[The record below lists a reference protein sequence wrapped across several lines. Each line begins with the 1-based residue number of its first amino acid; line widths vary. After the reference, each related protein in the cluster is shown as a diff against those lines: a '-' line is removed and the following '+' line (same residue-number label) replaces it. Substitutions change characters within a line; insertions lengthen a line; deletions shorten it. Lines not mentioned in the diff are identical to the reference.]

1 MEGMMVRAS
10 HLWMA
15 LLLLAAPVSAVAQTW
30 TADNGDGTFTN
41 PLFYEEFS
49 DPDLIRVGD
58 DYYMTGTTMHVMP
71 GLPILHSRDLVNW
84 KLLGYAFDRL
94 DLGPEARLED
104 GKSMYGQGIWAPSFR
119 YHKGTFYI
127 FSNVNGHVTQVF
139 RATNPAGP
147 WTRTPMKRSLH
158 DLGVLFDDDGKVYV
172 VWGYREVR
180 MAQLNAQLD
189 DLIPGTERVIIRADQ
204 GMGEGAHLYKIDSRY
219 YITSA
224 WFSGRM
230 RMPVAR
236 ADKPYGP
243 YEVNHAIS
251 LDEGWGS
258 AEGYRHRGAPK
269 PPFDIA
275 PPTTA
280 LGRNVLHQGGLV
292 QTPKG
297 EWWGFSMTD
306 YNSLGRLTA
315 LSPVTWK
322 DGWPYFGLPGN
333 LGRTP
338 RTWRKPDTGVQQSP
352 SMPYVRGDSFSGPA
366 LGRVWQ
372 WNHVPDDSRWSLDER
387 RGFLRLHT
395 LPAADLFDARNSLTQ
410 RAIGPR
416 SLPLTVIETSGLREG
431 DVAGLGLLGLPW
443 RTLGV
448 RREGDRQVIEFR
460 DQLGDKVVRVP
471 FTGKRIW
478 LRADC
483 HYLTE
488 RGRFEYSLDGRT
500 FTPIGDPFVMAFQL
514 KTFQGIR
521 YALFAFND
529 QGRPGGYADFDSFAV
544 SEPQPKGLMH
554 PIPLGK
560 WVTLTLQKPAMSLV
574 EHEGSIVAKA
584 VAGDAARFR
593 IVDRGQGRVAL
604 ALAGGHLSI
613 NATGDAWVKPG
624 APGTGETFHW
634 METIYGEPM
643 LMSLATDRYLT
654 VDPASGQVSATSS
667 GARPDLE
674 DHARFVVTEVGD
686 AKAR

>member
-1 MEGMMVRAS
+1 MGRAS
-10 HLWMA
+10 QLWMA
-15 LLLLAAPVSAVAQTW
+15 LLLCAAPLPAIAQTW

-41 PLFYEEFS
+41 PLFYDEFS
-49 DPDLIRVGD
+49 DPDMIRVGD
-58 DYYMTGTTMHVMP
+58 DYYLTGTTMHTMP

-84 KLLGYAFDRL
+84 ELLGYAFDRL
-94 DLGPEARLED
+94 DLGPDARLEG
-104 GKSMYGQGIWAPSFR
+104 GKNMYGQGIWAPSFR
-119 YHKGTFYI
+119 YYKGTFYI

-180 MAQLNAQLD
+180 MAQLNAGLD
-189 DLIPGTERVIIRADQ
+189 DLVPGTERVIIRADQ
-204 GMGEGAHLYKIDSRY
+204 GMGEGAHLYKIDGRY

-224 WFSGRM
+224 WYSGRM

-236 ADKPYGP
+236 ADSPYGP
-243 YEVNHAIS
+243 YEVNHAVS

-269 PPFDIA
+269 PPFDIV
-275 PPTTA
+275 PPTTTP
-280 LGRNVLHQGGLV
+280 GRNVLHQGGFV
-292 QTPKG
+292 QTPQG

-306 YNSLGRLTA
+306 YNSLGRLTG

-338 RTWRKPDTGVQQSP
+338 RTWTKPATGVQRAP
-352 SMPYVRGDSFSGPA
+352 SAPYIRDDGFAGPA

-372 WNHVPDDSRWSLDER
+372 WNHVPDDRRWSLAER

-395 LPAADLFDARNSLTQ
+395 LPATDFFDARNSLTQ

-416 SLPLTVIETSGLREG
+416 SLPVTALETAGLRDG
-431 DVAGLGLLGLPW
+431 DTAGLGLLGLPW

-448 RREGDRQVIEFR
+448 RREGGRQVIEFR

-483 HYLTE
+483 DYLTE
-488 RGRFEYSLDGRT
+488 RARFEYSLDGKT

-521 YALFAFND
+521 YTLFAFND
-529 QGRPGGYADFDSFAV
+529 RGRPGGHADFDSFAV
-544 SEPQPKGLMH
+544 AEPQPKGLMH
-554 PIPLGK
+554 AIPLGK
-560 WVTLTLQKPAMSLV
+560 TVTLAPKGMRAQLV
-574 EHEGSIVAKA
+574 EHEGSIIAQDE
-584 VAGDAARFR
+584 GEAARFR
-593 IVDRGQGRVAL
+593 IVDRGQSRVAL
-604 ALAGGHLSI
+604 ALGYGHLSI

-624 APGTGETFHW
+624 PAGKAETFQW
-634 METIYGEPM
+634 MESIYGEPM

-654 VDPASGQVSATSS
+654 VDPANGQVSATSP
-667 GARPDLE
+667 GARPDGA
-674 DHARFVVTEVGD
+674 DHARFIVTEPDGS
-686 AKAR
+686 KGN

>member
-1 MEGMMVRAS
+1 M
-10 HLWMA
+10 
-15 LLLLAAPVSAVAQTW
+15 
-30 TADNGDGTFTN
+30 
-41 PLFYEEFS
+41 
-49 DPDLIRVGD
+49 
-58 DYYMTGTTMHVMP
+58 
-71 GLPILHSRDLVNW
+71 NW

-94 DLGPEARLED
+94 DLGPDMRLEG

-119 YHKGTFYI
+119 YHNGTFYI
-127 FSNVNGHVTQVF
+127 FSNVNGHTTQVF

-180 MAQLNAQLD
+180 MAQLNAALD
-189 DLIPGTERVIIRADQ
+189 DLVPGSERVIIRADQ
-204 GMGEGAHLYKIDSRY
+204 GMGEGAHLYKVDGRY
-219 YITSA
+219 FITSA

-258 AEGYRHRGAPK
+258 AEGYRHRGEPR

-315 LSPVTWK
+315 LSPVTWQ
-322 DGWPYFGLPGN
+322 DGWPWFGLPGN

-338 RTWRKPDTGVQQSP
+338 RTWTRPVTGVNQKP
-352 SMPYVRGDSFSGPA
+352 FAPYVRDDGFAGPA
-366 LGRVWQ
+366 LGRIWQ
-372 WNHVPDDSRWSLDER
+372 WNHVPDDRRWSLGER

-395 LPAADLFDARNSLTQ
+395 LPATDLMTARNSLTQ

-416 SLPLTVIETSGLREG
+416 SVPVAVLETRGLRDG

-448 RREGDRQVIEFR
+448 RREGNGLTIEFR
-460 DQLGDKVVRVP
+460 DQLGDRKVRVP
-471 FTGKRIW
+471 FAGNRIW
-478 LRADC
+478 LRAECD
-483 HYLTE
+483 YLTE
-488 RGRFEYSLDGRT
+488 RAQFAYSFDGEA
-500 FTPIGDPFVMAFQL
+500 FTPIGAPFVMAFQL

-521 YALFAFND
+521 YALFAYNER
-529 QGRPGGYADFDSFAV
+529 GRPGGFADFDSFAV
-544 SEPQPKGLMH
+544 AEPSPKGLMH
-554 PIPLGK
+554 SIPLGK
-560 WVTLTLQKPAMSLV
+560 SVTLALAAPESSLG
-574 EHEGSIVAKA
+574 EHEGSIVARPGKQ
-584 VAGDAARFR
+584 GAARFR
-593 IVDRGQGRVAL
+593 LVDRGQGRVAL
-604 ALAGGHLSI
+604 ALAGGHVSI
-613 NATGDAWVKPG
+613 SATGDAWVKPG
-624 APGTGETFHW
+624 AAGPGETFQW
-634 METIYGEPM
+634 MESIYGEPM
-643 LMSLATDRYLT
+643 LMSLVTNRYLT
-654 VDPASGQVSATSS
+654 VDPASGQVSATSP
-667 GARPDLE
+667 GARPDRA
-674 DHARFVVTEVGD
+674 DHARFVVVV
-686 AKAR
+686 AR

>member
-1 MEGMMVRAS
+1 MARMSRLLVAMMLGAA
-10 HLWMA
+10 A
-15 LLLLAAPVSAVAQTW
+15 LPIAAAAQVPGKTW

-41 PLFYEEFS
+41 PLFYDEFS
-49 DPDLIRVGD
+49 DPDMIRVGE
-58 DYYMTGTTMHVMP
+58 DYYLTGTTNHSQP

-84 KLLGYAFDRL
+84 TLLGYAFDRM
-94 DLGPEARLED
+94 DLGPDMRLEG

-119 YHKGTFYI
+119 YHNGIFYI
-127 FSNVNGHVTQVF
+127 FSNVNGHTTQVF

-180 MAQLNAQLD
+180 MAQLNAALD
-189 DLIPGTERVIIRADQ
+189 DVVPGSERVIIKAEQ
-204 GMGEGAHLYKIDSRY
+204 GMGEGAHLYKVDGRY
-219 YITSA
+219 YISSA

-230 RMPVAR
+230 RMPMAR

-258 AEGYRHRGAPK
+258 EEGYRHRGEPR

-280 LGRNVLHQGGLV
+280 LGRNVLHQGGIV
-292 QTPKG
+292 QTPQG

-306 YNSLGRLTA
+306 YNSLGRLTG

-338 RTWRKPDTGVQQSP
+338 RTWVKPATGVVQKP
-352 SMPYVRGDSFSGPA
+352 FAPYVRDDGFAGPA

-372 WNHVPDDSRWSLDER
+372 WNHVPDDAKWSLKER
-387 RGFLRLHT
+387 RGYLRLHT
-395 LPAADLFDARNSLTQ
+395 LPAVDLMTARNSLTQ
-410 RAIGPR
+410 RAIGPQ
-416 SLPLTVIETSGLREG
+416 SSPVTLLETTGLRDG
-431 DVAGLGLLGLPW
+431 DTAGLALFGLPW

-448 RREGDRQVIEFR
+448 TQAGGKQAIEFR
-460 DQLGDKVVRVP
+460 DQRDGKVVRVP
-471 FTGKRIW
+471 FAEGRVW
-478 LRADC
+478 LRAQCDW
-483 HYLTE
+483 LTE
-488 RGRFEYSLDGRT
+488 KARFEYSLDGRK
-500 FTPIGDPFVMAFQL
+500 FTPIGEPFVMAFQL

-521 YALFAFND
+521 YALFAYN
-529 QGRPGGYADFDSFAV
+529 QTGRAGGHADFDSFAV
-544 SEPQPKGLMH
+544 DQPNAKGLMH

-560 WVTLTLQKPAMSLV
+560 TVTLVLHGSKLALA
-574 EHEGSIVAKA
+574 EHETSIVARA
-584 VAGDAARFR
+584 GGDAARFR
-593 IVDRGQGRVAL
+593 VIDKGLGRVAL
-604 ALAGGHLSI
+604 ALGGGHLSI
-613 NATGDAWVKPG
+613 NASGDAWVKPG
-624 APGTGETFHW
+624 DAGMAETFAW

-643 LMSLATDRYLT
+643 LMSLATQRYLM
-654 VDPASGQVSATSS
+654 VDSSGQVSATSP
-667 GARPDLE
+667 GARADRA
-674 DHARFVVTEVGD
+674 DHARFVVTEVGG
-686 AKAR
+686 R

>member
-1 MEGMMVRAS
+1 MVGAS
-10 HLWMA
+10 RLWMA
-15 LLLLAAPVSAVAQTW
+15 LLLGVAPLPAAAQTW

-41 PLFYEEFS
+41 PLFYDEFS
-49 DPDLIRVGD
+49 DPDMIRVGD
-58 DYYMTGTTMHVMP
+58 DYYLTGTTNHTMP

-84 KLLGYAFDRL
+84 ELLGYAFDRL
-94 DLGPEARLED
+94 DLGPDMRLEA

-119 YHKGTFYI
+119 YHNGTFYI
-127 FSNVNGHVTQVF
+127 FSNVNGHTTQVF

-180 MAQLNAQLD
+180 MAQLNDALD
-189 DLIPGTERVIIRADQ
+189 DIVPGSERVIIKAEQ
-204 GMGEGAHLYKIDSRY
+204 GMGEGAHLYKIDGRY

-230 RMPVAR
+230 RMPMAR

-258 AEGYRHRGAPK
+258 AEGYRHRGEPK

-275 PPTTA
+275 PPTTTP
-280 LGRNVLHQGGLV
+280 GRNVLHQGGIV
-292 QTPKG
+292 QTPQG

-306 YNSLGRLTA
+306 YNSLGRLTG

-338 RTWRKPDTGVQQSP
+338 RTWRKPATGVAQRP
-352 SMPYVRGDSFSGPA
+352 SAPYVRDDGFAGPA
-366 LGRVWQ
+366 LGRIWQ
-372 WNHVPDDSRWSLDER
+372 WNHVPDDARWSLAAR

-395 LPAADLFDARNSLTQ
+395 LPATDFFSARNTLTQ

-416 SLPLTVIETSGLREG
+416 SLPMTVLETGGLREG

-448 RREGDRQVIEFR
+448 RREGGRQFVEFR
-460 DQLGDKVVRVP
+460 DQRGDKTVRVP
-471 FTGKRIW
+471 FAGKRIW

-483 HYLTE
+483 DYLTE
-488 RGRFEYSLDGRT
+488 RAHFEYSLDGKR
-500 FTPIGDPFVMAFQL
+500 FTAIGDPFVMAFQL

-521 YALFAFND
+521 YTLFAFND
-529 QGRPGGYADFDSFAV
+529 RGRAGGYADFDSFAV
-544 SEPQPKGLMH
+544 EEPQPRGLMH
-554 PIPLGK
+554 AIPFGK
-560 WVTLTLQKPAMSLV
+560 QVTLALGEPALSLAL
-574 EHEGSIVAKA
+574 HETSVVARA
-584 VAGDAARFR
+584 DAGEAARFR

-604 ALAGGHLSI
+604 ALDKGHLSI
-613 NATGDAWVKPG
+613 NATGDAWLKPG
-624 APGTGETFHW
+624 EAGKAETFQW
-634 METIYGEPM
+634 MESIYGEPM
-643 LMSLATDRYLT
+643 LMSLASERYLT
-654 VDPASGQVSATSS
+654 VDPASGQVSATSP
-667 GARPDLE
+667 GARPDHA
-674 DHARFVVTEVGD
+674 DHARFVVTV
-686 AKAR
+686 RN

>member
-1 MEGMMVRAS
+1 MRQAS
-10 HLWMA
+10 RLWMA
-15 LLLLAAPVSAVAQTW
+15 MLLCVAGLPAAAQTW

-41 PLFYEEFS
+41 PLFYDEFS
-49 DPDLIRVGD
+49 DPDLIRVGE
-58 DYYMTGTTMHVMP
+58 DYYLTGTTMHTMP

-84 KLLGYAFDRL
+84 ELLGYAFDRL
-94 DLGPEARLED
+94 DLGPEMRLEG

-119 YHKGTFYI
+119 YHDGTFYI
-127 FSNVNGHVTQVF
+127 FSNVNGHTTQVF

-180 MAQLNAQLD
+180 MAQLNAALD
-189 DLIPGTERVIIRADQ
+189 DLVPGSERVIIRADQ
-204 GMGEGAHLYKIDSRY
+204 GMGEGAHLYKVDGRY
-219 YITSA
+219 FITSA

-230 RMPVAR
+230 RMPLAR
-236 ADKPYGP
+236 ADTPYGP
-243 YEVNHAIS
+243 YEVNHAVS

-269 PPFDIA
+269 PPFDIE

-315 LSPVTWK
+315 LSPVTWQ

-338 RTWRKPDTGVQQSP
+338 RTWTKPATGVTQKP
-352 SMPYVRGDSFSGPA
+352 FAPYVRDDGFAGPT

-372 WNHVPDDSRWSLDER
+372 WNHVPDDTRWSLGAR

-395 LPAADLFDARNSLTQ
+395 LPATDLMTARNSLTQ
-410 RAIGPR
+410 RAIGSR
-416 SLPLTVIETSGLREG
+416 SVPVAVLETKGLRDG
-431 DVAGLGLLGLPW
+431 DVAGLGLIGLPW

-448 RREGDRQVIEFR
+448 RREGSGLAIEFR
-460 DQLGDKVVRVP
+460 NQNGDGRVRVP
-471 FTGKRIW
+471 FAGDRIW
-478 LRADC
+478 LRAECD
-483 HYLTE
+483 YLTE
-488 RGRFEYSLDGRT
+488 QAQFAYSLDGKT
-500 FTPIGDPFVMAFQL
+500 FTPIGAPFVMAFQL

-521 YALFAFND
+521 YALFAYNERG
-529 QGRPGGYADFDSFAV
+529 QAGGFADFDSFAV
-544 SEPQPKGLMH
+544 AEPNPKGLMH

-560 WVTLTLQKPAMSLV
+560 SVTLAVAAPDLSLA
-574 EHEGSIVAKA
+574 EHEGSVVAR
-584 VAGDAARFR
+584 AGAEGAARLR
-593 IVDRGQGRVAL
+593 LVDRGQGRVAL
-604 ALAGGHLSI
+604 ALAGGHVSI

-624 APGTGETFHW
+624 AAGMGETFQW
-634 METIYGEPM
+634 METVYGEPM
-643 LMSLATDRYLT
+643 LMSLVTNRYLT
-654 VDPASGQVSATSS
+654 VDPASGQVSATSP
-667 GARPDLE
+667 GARPDRA
-674 DHARFVVTEVGD
+674 DHARFVVRLVE
-686 AKAR
+686 R